1 MSLAS
6 SQILSVPLPTVLE
19 KSLGKLWEA
28 IFSSAGQWT
37 PPPAPKNLSK
47 TEQLRFPSLGKTRNV
62 GLGVG
67 GGLSSS
73 NPPPNFPHPT
83 SPPGGMCSGPKRA
96 ANSVS
101 CCYSPQPHKDY
112 IYKIWDLF
120 FLHHVLEAKFL
131 STSTS
136 FTDVT
141 LAGILSEGY
150 ILLQYHISKLCI
162 NEKGTMFTIIQ
173 TYGKKQVKY

>member
-37 PPPAPKNLSK
+37 PAAPKLLSK
-47 TEQLRFPSLGKTRNV
+47 TEQLRFHSLGMSRNV

-120 FLHHVLEAKFL
+120 FCITFWKQSSWALALALLIWPWQGYFRRAIYYY
-131 STSTS
+131 STTS
-136 FTDVT
+136 ANYVSMRR
-141 LAGILSEGY
+141 GQC
-150 ILLQYHISKLCI
+150 LQSYRH
-162 NEKGTMFTIIQ
+162 M
-173 TYGKKQVKY
+173 GKNR